1 MSDATR
7 ILIIDD
13 SEDDRQLYRR
23 TLSKGVDETYEIVDA
38 ADGEDGLSRVAKE
51 APDCV
56 LLDYSLPGRNGV
68 EVLKRLR
75 SEHPFVPVVMLTGQG
90 NEMIA
95 VAAIQAGAQN
105 YLCKAT
111 ISTETMQRAI
121 RVAID
126 HCALQR
132 RIHDQQTSLEIF
144 TRALAHDL
152 KEPVR
157 TIRSFLG
164 LLKTQETLSPKGSGY
179 FNHVASAADR
189 MVELIDAVFS
199 YTKLDSSS
207 DAAGKE
213 TCDVAAVLA
222 DMKDSVGELIRER
235 QAQITNG
242 ALPLVQANRV
252 QVLQILQNLV
262 CNAIRY
268 APGLPAIHIDAA
280 EDGDRWL
287 IRVTDNGPGIDQ
299 AQREKIFE
307 PFKRLTKQ
315 GGGLGLGLAICKRIV
330 ELHGGRIWHEPAPG
344 SGSIFCFTLPK
355 AAAGVAAAPATQAAA
370 PAGALTAAGSGSP
383 GSLASILLVDDSEAD
398 LELTRIMLIEQ
409 GGVHCN
415 LLTARD
421 AEEALRVLSAADR
434 PAVDLV
440 LLDINMPG
448 IDGLELLK
456 TIRSDAAFRDL
467 PVVMCTTSGYDKD
480 MRQAQALGA
489 TGYLQKPTDL
499 GKLRPALDKIAHIRV
514 AAHDR
519 GYALL
524 RAA

>member
-1 MSDATR
+1 MSDATK

-13 SEDDRQLYRR
+13 SEDDRLLYRR
-23 TLSKGVDETYEIVDA
+23 ALAKGVDATYDIFDA
-38 ADGEDGLSRVAKE
+38 EEGEAGLGRIAKE

-75 SEHPFVPVVMLTGQG
+75 AAHPFVPVVMLTGQG
-90 NEMIA
+90 NETIA

-105 YLCKAT
+105 YLSKGT
-111 ISTETMQRAI
+111 ISTETIERAI

-157 TIRSFLG
+157 TISSFLD
-164 LLKTQETLSPKGSGY
+164 LLTKQETLSPKGSGY
-179 FNHVASAADR
+179 FNHIAKAADR
-189 MVELIDAVFS
+189 MADLIDAVFS

-207 DAAGKE
+207 EATAKE
-213 TCDVAAVLA
+213 VCDVAAVLA
-222 DMKDSVGELIRER
+222 DVTESVGELIRER
-235 QAQITNG
+235 QARITHD

-252 QVLQILQNLV
+252 QMLQILQNLV

-268 APGLPAIHIDAA
+268 APGQPAIHIDAV
-280 EDGDRWL
+280 EQGDRWM
-287 IRVTDNGPGIDQ
+287 IRVADNGPGIEE
-299 AQREKIFE
+299 AQRQKIFE

-330 ELHGGRIWHEPAPG
+330 ELHGGKIWHEPAQG
-344 SGSIFCFTLPK
+344 GGSIFCFTLPK
-355 AAAGVAAAPATQAAA
+355 AAGDVATMAAAVPVAAVGPATASGSNQ
-370 PAGALTAAGSGSP
+370 GALAN
-383 GSLASILLVDDSEAD
+383 ILVVDDSEAD
-398 LELTRIMLIEQ
+398 LELTRILLIEQ

-421 AEEALRVLSAADR
+421 AGEAMAALSGADR
-434 PAVDLV
+434 PPVDLV

-456 TIRSDAAFRDL
+456 KIRDVAALRDL

-480 MRQAQALGA
+480 MEQAKALGA
-489 TGYLQKPTDL
+489 TGYLQKPADL
-499 GKLRPALDKIAHIRV
+499 ARLRPTLDKIAHIRLAQV
-514 AAHDR
+514 EQ
-519 GYALL
+519 GYAIF